1 MAKIT
6 YTSLKLKK
14 NTEINTITLEDGKS
28 IEILQYLPIADKR
41 DLIDI
46 VINKST
52 INSIINPLYID
63 MYFHLYLVYAYTN
76 ITFTEKQK
84 EKEEELYD
92 TIYSSGLLN
101 KILEQISQEEYNC
114 LMSYLEEAIDKQ
126 EYFETSVVGGLL
138 KFAADLPKKMNE
150 AGEIA
155 QGFNPEDFKEVFNF
169 VKAINGPENK

>member
-6 YTSLKLKK
+6 YASLKLKK
-14 NTEINTITLEDGKS
+14 NNEVKTFSLEDGKI
-28 IEILQYLPIADKR
+28 IEVIQYLPIEEKR

-46 VINKST
+46 TIQKST
-52 INSIINPLYID
+52 INGMVNPLYVD
-63 MYFHLYLVYAYTN
+63 MYFHLFLVYAYTN

-92 TIYSSGLLN
+92 TLYSSGLLST
-101 KILEQISQEEYNC
+101 ILENVAQEEYDC
-114 LMSYLEEAIDKQ
+114 LMTYLEESIEKQ
-126 EYFETSVVGGLL
+126 EYYETSVVGGLL
-138 KFAADLPKKMNE
+138 KFAADLPKKVTE

-169 VKAINGPENK
+169 VKAINGPESK